1 MSVIMVRMRFGV
13 RRIHRRIYLSVSVRS
28 PREPCPSVTANGTT
42 SLSWASRT
50 IVGRHTSIELMP
62 GDGYWGISAAPA
74 GEERSPEQGRHL
86 AYDVGEQGYRGEL
99 GGVGGGTLHVGDEH
113 RREGVVSEPRC
124 RERDS
129 RQGFGPPSRNT
140 PAAEKSS
147 VPMMVAAGSRIMP
160 APNDCFMCCRSFE
173 APRPMPT

>member
-1 MSVIMVRMRFGV
+1 MQCLSLW
-13 RRIHRRIYLSVSVRS
+13 YACASVSEES
-28 PREPCPSVTANGTT
+28 TAEYTYQYRYAHLESHAECDGQRHDI
-42 SLSWASRT
+42 LV
-50 IVGRHTSIELMP
+50 VGLAHDRGQAYVHRVDA

-113 RREGVVSEPRC
+113 RREGVVSEP
-124 RERDS
+124 
-129 RQGFGPPSRNT
+129 
-140 PAAEKSS
+140 AAESETVGKASVPEQEYPCGEKSS